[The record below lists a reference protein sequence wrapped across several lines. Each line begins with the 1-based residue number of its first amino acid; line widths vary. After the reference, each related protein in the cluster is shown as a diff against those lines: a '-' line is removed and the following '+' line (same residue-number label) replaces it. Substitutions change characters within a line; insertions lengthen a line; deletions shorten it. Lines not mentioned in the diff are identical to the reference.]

1 MSHPES
7 SNQVHVGAVVPAR
20 KLATVAGDRIAVP
33 DAELLT
39 HLQFRRFAG
48 CPVCNLH
55 LRSMARRHDEIVAA
69 GVREVVV
76 FHSSDDDLRT
86 YVTDLP
92 FALIGDPSRRLY
104 KEFGVEASPRSLLD
118 PRAWWPIARSVLHA
132 SAVVITRRGPLPP
145 LKPPGGRFGLPG
157 DFLLAPDG
165 QVLAAHYGS
174 HADDQWSVDDLLR
187 LVPTV
192 RR

>member
-1 MSHPES
+1 MSHPET

-55 LRSMARRHDEIVAA
+55 LRSMARRHDEIV
-69 GVREVVV
+69 
-76 FHSSDDDLRT
+76 
-86 YVTDLP
+86 VTDLP

-157 DFLLAPDG
+157 DFLLAPDD